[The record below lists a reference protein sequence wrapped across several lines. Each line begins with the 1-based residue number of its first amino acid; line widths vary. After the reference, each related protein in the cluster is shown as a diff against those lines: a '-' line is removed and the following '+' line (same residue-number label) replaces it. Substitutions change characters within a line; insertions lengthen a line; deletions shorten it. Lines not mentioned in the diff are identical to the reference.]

1 MCRRGVIGIH
11 HPLLPAGASWSGRIR
26 VDEIYGTNMCGLPVV
41 AVGSGGGDGVG
52 DWQCLVVL
60 FNSVGGVLSL
70 DGYQGRGLVC
80 FDAANW
86 SAVDSRRRS
95 VRNVVM

>member
-1 MCRRGVIGIH
+1 MCRRGVITVH
-11 HPLLPAGASWSGRIR
+11 HPLLPAGASWCGRIR
-26 VDEIYGTNMCGLPVV
+26 VDEIYGTNMCGLPV
-41 AVGSGGGDGVG
+41 AVGSGDGVG
-52 DWQCLVVL
+52 AWQCLVVL
-60 FNSVGGVLSL
+60 FSVGRVLSL

-95 VRNVVM
+95 VRNVVL